1 MTAHFGF
8 PGTLFLCAVMLSAWF
23 GGVGPGLLA
32 TMLSAL
38 GFHYYFLPPI
48 YSLGLK
54 PGEIPRLFMFT
65 LSNLFVGL
73 LSAAQKNA
81 TESLRRARDDL
92 KRTVQQLQAES

>member
-1 MTAHFGF
+1 
-8 PGTLFLCAVMLSAWF
+8 
-23 GGVGPGLLA
+23 
-32 TMLSAL
+32 
-38 GFHYYFLPPI
+38 
-48 YSLGLK
+48 
-54 PGEIPRLFMFT
+54 MFT